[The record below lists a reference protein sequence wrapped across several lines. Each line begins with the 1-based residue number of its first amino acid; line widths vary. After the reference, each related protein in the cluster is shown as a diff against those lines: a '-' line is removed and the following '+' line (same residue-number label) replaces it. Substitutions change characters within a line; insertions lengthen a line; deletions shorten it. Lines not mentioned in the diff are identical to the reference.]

1 MDLSCTPKDRKVFSR
16 KYVIFSISSSL
27 NLKHHQLD
35 IETIFLHGELKEIYD
50 GATDSYFRSN
60 IPNLCLQISQII
72 ICSKIVSTYVAFQ
85 ITHLFC
91 FHWLQPQPNIY
102 IHKEGN
108 IYVII
113 GVYVDNLPIASNSL
127 TSICNTINQFF
138 TKDKFLVKECGPL
151 EYCLRI
157 KVSQSY
163 RRNSNP
169 NTTKIAYFQ

>member
-50 GATDSYFRSN
+50 GAIDSYFRSN

-85 ITHLFC
+85 ITHLCC
-91 FHWLQPQPNIY
+91 FHLLQSSSSKARY
-102 IHKEGN
+102 LHSKGTM
-108 IYVII
+108 YVII
-113 GVYVDNLPIASNSL
+113 DIYVDHLPIAL
-127 TSICNTINQFF
+127 YSITFICKIIN
-138 TKDKFLVKECGPL
+138 
-151 EYCLRI
+151 
-157 KVSQSY
+157 
-163 RRNSNP
+163 
-169 NTTKIAYFQ
+169 